1 MKTLK
6 QKEEPSGPSGRLPK
20 DYDDAALKAQLSG
33 IQSRTRRLMDEHGIA
48 SDDMVSMARDAERTI
63 VDETRRAE
71 FLKLLIEL
79 QEFGGEA
86 KRRGLLRN
94 PAAARAAKQARENDA
109 STAPAVAEPG
119 RETGLFERQE
129 AAGDEVDE
137 DASRDFFGRL
147 DG

>member
-1 MKTLK
+1 MRTVKE
-6 QKEEPSGPSGRLPK
+6 KEELFGPSVRLPK
-20 DYDDAALKAQLSG
+20 DYDDEGLKAQLSG
-33 IQSRTRRLMDEHGIA
+33 IQSRTRRLMDAHGIA
-48 SDDMVSMARDAERTI
+48 SDDMVSMARDAERAI
-63 VDETRRAE
+63 VDDTRRAE

-94 PAAARAAKQARENDA
+94 PSAVRAAKQATDKDTGN
-109 STAPAVAEPG
+109 APAAVEPD
-119 RETGLFERQE
+119 RETGLFERDE

-137 DASRDFFGRL
+137 SASRDFFGRL